1 MSEIAIVEK
10 KVGGWGGDTSLQR
23 VEAKE
28 KIEVWRK
35 HKRGDWLKDFERGHK
50 LGELYTDEEKE
61 VIVGIIAQKIIEES
75 LSMMEAIN
83 SLLLSGDI
91 PGNSAKSV
99 VTLLT
104 RWGNKN
110 PELKEML
117 RAARKERA
125 YALAEEIQRLDI
137 EALNTLTKEREKGGI
152 DPKVANAYATL
163 HKTRTSNIQ
172 WIAERVYPDEFSPKM
187 QVTGEIKHTMVSL
200 QIITPNLPKPI
211 LELEKE

>member
-1 MSEIAIVEK
+1 MGEIAIVEK
-10 KVGGWGGDTSLQR
+10 KVGGWGEDTSLQKAE
-23 VEAKE
+23 VKE
-28 KIEVWRK
+28 KVEVWRK
-35 HKRGDWLKDFERGHK
+35 HKRGAWLKDFEKGHK
-50 LGELYTDEEKE
+50 FGGIYTDEEKE
-61 VIVGIIAQKIIEES
+61 LIVQIIGRKIIEES
-75 LSMMEAIN
+75 LSLTDAIN

-91 PGNSAKSV
+91 PGNSATSM
-99 VTLLT
+99 VTLLL

-163 HKTRTSNIQ
+163 HKTRTTNIQ

-200 QIITPNLPKPI
+200 QIITPSKTI